1 MTPGR
6 GRYRGT
12 NIVTFA
18 PRFVLDNQSGCKL
31 AIAQHFITK
40 KEVSL
45 SVNIYLEGG
54 RRERERVRERERE
67 RGGGG
72 EGGREGEE
80 REMQT
85 QRERKWNVWKKGHG
99 EIIITSMSFFK
110 TLSPL
115 HAFPP

>member
-54 RRERERVRERERE
+54 RRERERE
-67 RGGGG
+67 
-72 EGGREGEE
+72 
-80 REMQT
+80 
-85 QRERKWNVWKKGHG
+85 
-99 EIIITSMSFFK
+99 
-110 TLSPL
+110 
-115 HAFPP
+115 